1 MTILLQ
7 IPQQLKTSWFTV
19 TAFNGFSLIALIIL
33 VLSLLDSMRIRS
45 DITPIQIRQ
54 KRRRRKEQKEQED
67 SLNLSQTAN
76 LGSDITLPEDYFMSN
91 NCSSGYGSTIIN
103 DTIQEEE
110 EISRDQDDNQQEI
123 EIKRW
128 PERTQENHALEE

>member
-91 NCSSGYGSTIIN
+91 NCSSGYGSTTFN
-103 DTIQEEE
+103 DTIREEE